1 MKKQIFYKQKKLKS
15 QKSLEYTCHNSFN
28 FQEYSQNRIIKEKN
42 DDFRNNISLDNLEN
56 NNINNSM
63 NNIKRINSIKKLE
76 KYGKLGELNYEIES
90 KNIILIPDNFNGDI
104 NSLKLELLP
113 KEKYFFIS
121 GKNFQLIIDTLN
133 EKEKMI
139 KELKSLLEKYKNQ
152 KNELNYKINKINEN
166 NEEIYLLREENKQL
180 EKTNNE
186 LMQQIEKKNIYLNKI
201 QKDKNKEKENIN
213 SNFEKEIDLLKK
225 DKESLLKMINQ
236 IKTDLNNNKEEN
248 EKKIKQLCLN
258 FDRIKSEKEK
268 NEKNEKKY
276 YENKIKESEQN
287 LNLLYKEIDEL
298 KNKNNILLNLNNK
311 EKNKSRQNSIFRNLI
326 IEKTNKIIIRGVKYN
341 EIKMDGFN
349 KFKGNDEFITDNQYI
364 TNFGKYNNNNINKFE
379 ESSYDKINIQ
389 NFDMLMILYNKSKQI
404 EKYINGESDEK
415 NNEL

>member
-1 MKKQIFYKQKKLKS
+1 
-15 QKSLEYTCHNSFN
+15 
-28 FQEYSQNRIIKEKN
+28 
-42 DDFRNNISLDNLEN
+42 
-56 NNINNSM
+56 
-63 NNIKRINSIKKLE
+63 
-76 KYGKLGELNYEIES
+76 
-90 KNIILIPDNFNGDI
+90 
-104 NSLKLELLP
+104 
-113 KEKYFFIS
+113 
-121 GKNFQLIIDTLN
+121 
-133 EKEKMI
+133 
-139 KELKSLLEKYKNQ
+139 
-152 KNELNYKINKINEN
+152 
-166 NEEIYLLREENKQL
+166 
-180 EKTNNE
+180 
-186 LMQQIEKKNIYLNKI
+186 
-201 QKDKNKEKENIN
+201 
-213 SNFEKEIDLLKK
+213 
-225 DKESLLKMINQ
+225 MINQ

-326 IEKTNKIIIRGVKYN
+326 IEKTNKIIIISEKLN
-341 EIKMDGFN
+341 ETKKNKLN
-349 KFKGNDEFITDNQYI
+349 KFKENDEFINDNQYI

-389 NFDMLMILYNKSKQI
+389 NLDMLMILYNKSKQI